1 MSCGVVSLVAL
12 VVASPGAWLVAIN
25 LGRRAGLPRRGGDC
39 GAENLPTTLR
49 DFGVGA

>member
-25 LGRRAGLPRRGGDC
+25 LRRRAGLPQWGGKC
-39 GAENLPTTLR
+39 GVAILPTTLR
-49 DFGVGA
+49 DLGVGA